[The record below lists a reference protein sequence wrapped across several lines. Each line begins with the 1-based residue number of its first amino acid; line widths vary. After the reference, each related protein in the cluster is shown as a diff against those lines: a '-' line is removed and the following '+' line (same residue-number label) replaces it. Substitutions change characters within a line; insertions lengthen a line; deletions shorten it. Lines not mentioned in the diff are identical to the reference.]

1 MAQGNSALILVNIL
15 ADQIPEAS
23 DVTAQED
30 QTEISSILFPA
41 AIGALLMVMCA
52 GLLFS
57 SRGPF
62 CKIKTMTDS
71 KVKRKFEEKYGRR
84 AISFYN
90 VPQKIAKEPC
100 SVLQQENNDIVDAVK
115 KEYQDLPQYQPVSGL
130 LGNVVGLNGWTCAVN
145 DCRPELTDRGASP
158 IHVTRSSD
166 SLDNCISLRMDNETD
181 KMRQNMPKENKKS
194 SVVFYNADTV
204 DEEVA
209 RIPSASSGIGT
220 NLSDNFEADSL
231 EEFPLAESEPQAID
245 DTIPERNERSVPLQ
259 NACTQFVPPIIDRGV
274 YIGGRSSVLRYARAP
289 SCVCINACKCP
300 VHGTNATKVITP
312 DHEDRTVRDRLTWGD
327 IAPKENAQHHDLL
340 RLNTPPADVS
350 KPETTEQQRVQ
361 SPLRRDDVEKWLSD
375 VEAFRE
381 ENDPF
386 GESKPDA
393 SDVESENSLR
403 DTTVPGR
410 RRIREPTHKSLQLLK
425 RQELI
430 LDDDWSQAV
439 QTKPSLHRG
448 GRASCLEIVRAP
460 SSLCVCAGKCRYHA
474 QGEITAGQLL
484 VPSDSLREN
493 TTVEDGNDTANSECH
508 QCISNRTE
516 WIAKG
521 GRWSCLH
528 QVKASSDLCIH
539 GPTCQFHCQKAE
551 NSESAQTAGKPAS
564 RGRNHSENNFQSRG
578 ASVFAGNNSIDLN
591 VDYLNSQQREIIE
604 DDSERNA
611 MRGASSFGY
620 STLEATFEKDMRGAS
635 SFTLAL
641 PKQLYSCHKNTKLPQ
656 ASVPPKTLDIDHRQ
670 PNRSFASISPEQM
683 LRVERRFKEKTDTA
697 TDFEEMRGA
706 SCFASSDESNPV
718 TSSVTLSVAVESDV
732 DSFPGYRSSSDQI
745 KTDLTSNP
753 LTRVKKTTAAT
764 RAHKTNFTQNHYSNS
779 EVEVQLD
786 VNNNPLLR
794 NQRDFKTHSRPP
806 SREREDVKRS
816 SGAVIEKFTEA
827 PKDPASGFDRR
838 ILKVGK
844 DTTMLSTLL
853 DALIR
858 DKEQKQQDT
867 EHRCKRNN
875 TEDMGNG
882 TRTVA
887 GNLKFSVFYRTNGN
901 STPLLSVNVLGLEGV
916 SERIISPL
924 HSIYVK
930 FCLTPKFSTW
940 RRTKRVTISEEKLT
954 FEDYFIISGVKPVDL
969 DEGILKFI
977 VVCVEE
983 QERAIGELKFP
994 LAGLKSSNKIRR
1006 TCAIQPLRSKE
1017 NGTAKSAKTGAEW
1030 LIQG

>member
-71 KVKRKFEEKYGRR
+71 KMKRKFEEKYGRR

-130 LGNVVGLNGWTCAVN
+130 VGNVVGLNGWTCAVN
-145 DCRPELTDRGASP
+145 DCRPELTERGASP

-166 SLDNCISLRMDNETD
+166 SLDNPISLRMDNETD
-181 KMRQNMPKENKKS
+181 KLRQNMPKENKKC

-245 DTIPERNERSVPLQ
+245 DTIPECNESSVPLQ

-274 YIGGRSSVLRYARAP
+274 YIGGRSSVLRYTCAP

-300 VHGTNATKVITP
+300 VHGTNATKVITS
-312 DHEDRTVRDRLTWGD
+312 DHEDRTIRDRLTWGD
-327 IAPKENAQHHDLL
+327 IAPKENAQQHDLL

-350 KPETTEQQRVQ
+350 KPETTEQERVQ
-361 SPLRRDDVEKWLSD
+361 SPLRRQDLEKWLND

-386 GESKPDA
+386 CESMPDA

-403 DTTVPGR
+403 DTSVPGS
-410 RRIREPTHKSLQLLK
+410 RRIRAPSHKSLQLLK

-430 LDDDWSQAV
+430 LDDDWSQVV
-439 QTKPSLHRG
+439 QAKPSLHRG

-474 QGEITAGQLL
+474 QGDITAGQLL

-521 GRWSCLH
+521 GRWSCLR

-539 GPTCQFHCQKAE
+539 GPACQFHCQKAE
-551 NSESAQTAGKPAS
+551 KSESAQTAGKPAS
-564 RGRNHSENNFQSRG
+564 RG
-578 ASVFAGNNSIDLN
+578 
-591 VDYLNSQQREIIE
+591 
-604 DDSERNA
+604 
-611 MRGASSFGY
+611 
-620 STLEATFEKDMRGAS
+620 
-635 SFTLAL
+635 
-641 PKQLYSCHKNTKLPQ
+641 
-656 ASVPPKTLDIDHRQ
+656 
-670 PNRSFASISPEQM
+670 
-683 LRVERRFKEKTDTA
+683 
-697 TDFEEMRGA
+697 
-706 SCFASSDESNPV
+706 
-718 TSSVTLSVAVESDV
+718 
-732 DSFPGYRSSSDQI
+732 QI
-745 KTDLTSNP
+745 G
-753 LTRVKKTTAAT
+753 
-764 RAHKTNFTQNHYSNS
+764 RAH
-779 EVEVQLD
+779 V
-786 VNNNPLLR
+786 
-794 NQRDFKTHSRPP
+794 
-806 SREREDVKRS
+806 
-816 SGAVIEKFTEA
+816 
-827 PKDPASGFDRR
+827 
-838 ILKVGK
+838 
-844 DTTMLSTLL
+844 
-853 DALIR
+853 
-858 DKEQKQQDT
+858 
-867 EHRCKRNN
+867 
-875 TEDMGNG
+875 
-882 TRTVA
+882 
-887 GNLKFSVFYRTNGN
+887 
-901 STPLLSVNVLGLEGV
+901 
-916 SERIISPL
+916 
-924 HSIYVK
+924 
-930 FCLTPKFSTW
+930 
-940 RRTKRVTISEEKLT
+940 
-954 FEDYFIISGVKPVDL
+954 
-969 DEGILKFI
+969 
-977 VVCVEE
+977 
-983 QERAIGELKFP
+983 
-994 LAGLKSSNKIRR
+994 
-1006 TCAIQPLRSKE
+1006 
-1017 NGTAKSAKTGAEW
+1017 
-1030 LIQG
+1030 